1 MRKHYIDNLR
11 WFCILLL
18 FPYHAAMVFNSWG
31 ENFYIFSQ
39 PVKPISAFI
48 IATYPWFMPLLFVLA
63 GISSFYALQK
73 CSNWQY
79 IRERIFKL
87 LIPLVF
93 GILFLV
99 PVQTYFAERFH
110 NQYSGSYFAQ
120 YILFFT
126 KPTDLSGYTGGFTPG
141 QLWFLLYLFII
152 SLLALP
158 LMRLYLRSAKKLDG
172 KKWTPLKLLP
182 LFLVPLV
189 LSPVLDISGK
199 SVGRFFALF
208 MLGFLVLSNEE
219 VLESLEKSR
228 WPLTAAASLL
238 TVTKLITYFQFN
250 FVSGIPAGIFDTLVM
265 WVCILALLGL
275 GKRYFNQ
282 DTPLTAYLSRASFPV
297 YVLHQSCL
305 VAVAYYVVT
314 SIHSIALQ
322 YILITLLSAALT
334 FTLYEVV
341 KRIPL
346 IRSGLGIRA

>member
-1 MRKHYIDNLR
+1 MRRHYIDNLR
-11 WFCILLL
+11 WFCILML
-18 FPYHAAMVFNSWG
+18 FPYHAAMIFNVWG
-31 ENFYIFSQ
+31 ENFYIFSK
-39 PVKPISAFI
+39 PEKPIAAFI

-73 CSNWQY
+73 RSNWQY
-79 IRERIFKL
+79 IRERILKL
-87 LIPLVF
+87 LVPFVF

-110 NQYSGSYFAQ
+110 NQYVGSYFAQ

-141 QLWFLLYLFII
+141 QLWFLLYLLVI

-158 LMRLYLRSAKKLDG
+158 LMRLYLKSEKKLDG
-172 KKWTPLKLLP
+172 KKWTTIKLIA

-189 LSPVLDISGK
+189 LSPVLDIGGK

-219 VLESLEKSR
+219 VLAGLENNR
-228 WPLTAAASLL
+228 WPLTAAAFLL
-238 TVTKLITYFQFN
+238 TVAKLITYFQFN
-250 FVSGIPAGIFDTLVM
+250 FVSGIFVGIFDTLVM
-265 WVCILALLGL
+265 WVCILAFLGL
-275 GKRYFNQ
+275 GKKYFNQ
-282 DTPLTAYLSRASFPV
+282 DTPLTAYLSKASFPV
-297 YVLHQSCL
+297 YILHQSCL

-314 SIHSIALQ
+314 SVHSIAVQ
-322 YILITLLSAALT
+322 YILITLLSATLT
-334 FTLYEVV
+334 FALYEIV

-346 IRSGLGIRA
+346 IRNGLGIRS